1 MYDREYEL
9 ISSRGN
15 KTIKYL
21 RKLSLPRNRQKEGV
35 FLIEGVRMIEEAA
48 ERAKCIRKLI
58 VTPHASTDDRVSAI
72 IDSVEANGVKVMW
85 VADRVMD
92 YICETRTNQGVMAL
106 VDMIDFDVRD
116 LDDGQLPVVALCHML
131 QDPGNIGTIIR
142 VAEAAG
148 LGGIVTTPGTVDI
161 YTPKALRAT
170 MGSIFRL
177 PHVRMDS
184 MEESVEHFRSKGY
197 QIAAAM
203 VSAKQPYY
211 ELDYSN
217 PARVMLGQEGSG
229 VPMEAG
235 ELSDVQI
242 SIPMAT
248 MMDSL
253 NVASAASVILYE
265 AVRQKLVSGGEFNT
279 SWFPEGEN

>member
-1 MYDREYEL
+1 MREREFEL

-15 KTIKYL
+15 KTVKYL
-21 RKLSLPRNRQKEGV
+21 RSLSLPRNRQKDRS
-35 FLIEGVRMIEEAA
+35 FLIEGVKIIEEAA

-72 IDSVEANGVKVMW
+72 IDGVEQDGVEVVW

-92 YICETRTNQGVMAL
+92 YICETRTNQGIMAL
-106 VDMIDFDVRD
+106 VDMMDFKVEDFDN
-116 LDDGQLPVVALCHML
+116 GQIPLVALCHML

-142 VAEAAG
+142 VSEAAG
-148 LGGIVTTPGTVDI
+148 LGGIVTTPGTVDF
-161 YTPKALRAT
+161 YNPKALRAT

-184 MEESVEHFRSKGY
+184 LESAVERFRSKGY

-203 VSAKQPYY
+203 VSAKSMYY
-211 ELDYSN
+211 EIDYSK
-217 PARVMLGQEGSG
+217 PTVVMFGQEGSG
-229 VPMEAG
+229 LPMEAV
-235 ELSDVQI
+235 ELSDIQI

-265 AVRQKLVSGGEFNT
+265 AVRQRLTSGGEFQT
-279 SWFPEGEN
+279 KWLPDKGD